1 MTDRLRRRAPG
12 TGVALLTLSS
22 VLLAGGIAVRGAST
36 QTPAPTAAAKTE
48 QAKTDRAD
56 KDAASGIPV
65 RSDLVK
71 QTCGSCHAPDAQG
84 RMTRISYRRATPEEW
99 ELTIK
104 RMIGLNGL
112 QLDPAKG
119 KAIIKYLAD
128 NHGLAPEEAQPAA
141 FEAERRLED
150 YKFTG
155 DKDIEDTCNRCHSVG
170 RIMSERRT
178 KEEWS
183 LLIAMHRGNYPLID
197 TMGLRRF
204 GPPSREPAA
213 NGAPADNRQP
223 MDKVIDQLA
232 KAFPLTTA
240 EWANWSATKRTP
252 KLAGR
257 WALSGYEPGKGRVFG
272 EVTIEGGADDAFT
285 TKVKYT
291 YARSGQTVTRTGKST
306 VYTGFQWRGRQT
318 GAAPGDGSLREVMFV
333 DRGWRE
339 MKGRWFT
346 GAYDE
351 LGMDITLRRADG
363 APLLLGSAA
372 SAIETGGTRTLKLYG
387 ANLPSSLAASDID
400 LGPGVTV
407 AKVVE
412 ATPDSATVQVA
423 VAADAPFG
431 PRDIFVA
438 GASLPAAFVVYDR
451 IDVVKVTPQAGLAR
465 VGGVTIPKQLQ
476 QFQAIAYHRGAD
488 GKAGTADDIDLG
500 LVEAT
505 WSLEEYAA
513 TINDDDIS
521 FVGTLD
527 KVTGLFTPNI
537 EGPNPKR
544 SGSRNNVGDAWV
556 VASVPAKDAKGQATT
571 IRARAHLLVTVPLYL
586 NWREKP
592 EASQ

>member
-1 MTDRLRRRAPG
+1 MTDRPRRRTPSL
-12 TGVALLTLSS
+12 GVALLTFSS
-22 VLLAGGIAVRGAST
+22 ILLTGGVALRGTSGQA
-36 QTPAPTAAAKTE
+36 QPAAAAAKGD
-48 QAKTDRAD
+48 QAKADKPD

-65 RSDLVK
+65 RSELVRA
-71 QTCGSCHAPDAQG
+71 TCGTCHASDAQQ

-119 KAIIKYLAD
+119 REIIKYLAD
-128 NHGLAPEEAQPAA
+128 NHGLAPEEAAPAA

-150 YKFTG
+150 FKFTG
-155 DKDIEDTCNRCHSVG
+155 EKDIEDTCNRCHSVG

-183 LLIAMHRGNYPLID
+183 LLIAMHRGYYPLVD
-197 TMGLRRF
+197 TMGLRRM

-213 NGAPADNRQP
+213 NGAPADTRQP
-223 MDKVIDQLA
+223 MDKVIDLLA
-232 KAFPLTTA
+232 KGFPLTTA

-272 EVTIEGGADDAFT
+272 EVTIEGGANDAFT
-285 TKVKYT
+285 TSVRYT
-291 YARSGQTVTRTGKST
+291 YAKSGQTVTRTGKST

-318 GAAPGDGSLREVMFV
+318 GAAPGDGSLREVLFV
-333 DRGWRE
+333 DRNWRE

-351 LGMDITLRRADG
+351 LGMDVTLRRADG
-363 APLLLGSAA
+363 APVLLGSAS
-372 SAIETGGTRTLKLYG
+372 SALETGGTRTVKIYG
-387 ANLPSSLAASDID
+387 ANLPATLAAADID
-400 LGPGVTV
+400 LGPGLTV
-407 AKVVE
+407 SKVVE
-412 ATPDSATVQVA
+412 AKPDTATLQVA
-423 VAADAPFG
+423 VAADAAFG
-431 PRDIFVA
+431 PRDIFLA
-438 GASLPAAFVVYDR
+438 GASLPSAFVVYDR
-451 IDVVKVTPQAGLAR
+451 IDAVKVTPQAGLAR

-476 QFQAIAYHRGAD
+476 QFQAVAYHRGAD

-500 LVEAT
+500 LVDAT
-505 WSLEEYAA
+505 WTMEEYAA
-513 TINDDDIS
+513 TLNDDDMS

-527 KVTGLFTPNI
+527 KATGLFTPNI

-544 SGSRNNVGDAWV
+544 AGSRNNVGDVWV
-556 VASVPAKDAKGQATT
+556 VAAVPAKDAKGQPTT
-571 IRARAHLLVTVPLYL
+571 IRSRAHLLVSVPLYL